1 MAASVRGT
9 PLAALTRASTHPRA
23 RHSAGHRGASSAR
36 ISRAAPP
43 GADAAATQKAAHVAE
58 ITARRDEMVAG
69 CVSCTMPDEGDRGDF
84 LADVA
89 LGGRSV
95 EAKGE
100 GSSLRVL
107 VVGAETGKLA
117 KSLMDRGASHVLV
130 IDHSQAML
138 DRAAELFDPP
148 STVGN
153 VPCVRFL
160 RTDVSDVKP
169 YEGPFDAVVFND
181 SLASEHDP
189 ADALRRASLLL
200 QPGSTLVISQRLD
213 DVDHTPALPS
223 MDVAAMIADLPLE
236 AAGSAAEGK
245 AMEREGWLAAGAS
258 SASAARTEDCCG
270 GSCWTFEV
278 PPLYAMRDAV
288 EMRAKVVSGFGRGS
302 KQMGTP
308 TANMDPTVLAPQ
320 LERMRRG
327 VYFGFAR
334 LPDDPDNDSWSKCV
348 INVGQRPT
356 FADGDGV
363 TIEVH
368 VMRLMGRDFY
378 GETMECVALGYL
390 RPEMRFKGL
399 RELVGRI
406 MTDIGL
412 ARNALDAESMRGAV
426 DGKNSW
432 SAD

>member
-1 MAASVRGT
+1 
-9 PLAALTRASTHPRA
+9 
-23 RHSAGHRGASSAR
+23 
-36 ISRAAPP
+36 
-43 GADAAATQKAAHVAE
+43 
-58 ITARRDEMVAG
+58 
-69 CVSCTMPDEGDRGDF
+69 
-84 LADVA
+84 
-89 LGGRSV
+89 
-95 EAKGE
+95 
-100 GSSLRVL
+100 
-107 VVGAETGKLA
+107 
-117 KSLMDRGASHVLV
+117 
-130 IDHSQAML
+130 ML
-138 DRAAELFDPP
+138 DRTAELFDPP
-148 STVGN
+148 GTLGN
-153 VPCVRFL
+153 DPCVRFL
-160 RTDVSDVKP
+160 RADVADVKP
-169 YEGPFDAVVFND
+169 YQGPFDAVVFND

-189 ADALRRASLLL
+189 ADALRRASLLVS
-200 QPGSTLVISQRLD
+200 PGSTVVISQRAID
-213 DVDHTPALPS
+213 DVRGVSDLHPALPS

-236 AAGSAAEGK
+236 ASAYSAEGK
-245 AMEREGWLAAGAS
+245 AMDGEGGSSGAK

-288 EMRAKVVSGFGRGS
+288 EMRAPVVSGFGRGS
-302 KQMGTP
+302 KQMGVP
-308 TANMDPTVLAPQ
+308 TANMDPAVLAPQ

-334 LPDDPDNDSWSKCV
+334 LPDDPNNASWSKCV

-356 FADGDGV
+356 FADGAGV

-368 VMRLMGRDFY
+368 VMETMGRDFY

-390 RPEMRFKGL
+390 RPEMRFAGL

-432 SAD
+432 SSD

>member
-1 MAASVRGT
+1 
-9 PLAALTRASTHPRA
+9 
-23 RHSAGHRGASSAR
+23 
-36 ISRAAPP
+36 
-43 GADAAATQKAAHVAE
+43 
-58 ITARRDEMVAG
+58 
-69 CVSCTMPDEGDRGDF
+69 
-84 LADVA
+84 
-89 LGGRSV
+89 
-95 EAKGE
+95 
-100 GSSLRVL
+100 
-107 VVGAETGKLA
+107 
-117 KSLMDRGASHVLV
+117 
-130 IDHSQAML
+130 ML

-148 STVGN
+148 GTLGN
-153 VPCVRFL
+153 DPCVRFL
-160 RTDVSDVKP
+160 RADVADVKP
-169 YEGPFDAVVFND
+169 YQGPFDAVVFND

-189 ADALRRASLLL
+189 ADALRRASLLVS
-200 QPGSTLVISQRLD
+200 PGSTVVISQRLID
-213 DVDHTPALPS
+213 DGADGVSDRHPALPS

-236 AAGSAAEGK
+236 ASASAVKGK
-245 AMEREGWLAAGAS
+245 AMDGEGGSSGAE

-288 EMRAKVVSGFGRGS
+288 EMRAPVVSGFGRGS
-302 KQMGTP
+302 KQMGVP
-308 TANMDPTVLAPQ
+308 TANMDPAVLAPQ

-334 LPDDPDNDSWSKCV
+334 LPDDPNNASWSKCV

-356 FADGDGV
+356 FADGAGV

-368 VMRLMGRDFY
+368 VMETMGRDFY

-390 RPEMRFKGL
+390 RPEMRFAGL

>member
-1 MAASVRGT
+1 
-9 PLAALTRASTHPRA
+9 
-23 RHSAGHRGASSAR
+23 
-36 ISRAAPP
+36 
-43 GADAAATQKAAHVAE
+43 
-58 ITARRDEMVAG
+58 
-69 CVSCTMPDEGDRGDF
+69 
-84 LADVA
+84 
-89 LGGRSV
+89 
-95 EAKGE
+95 
-100 GSSLRVL
+100 
-107 VVGAETGKLA
+107 
-117 KSLMDRGASHVLV
+117 
-130 IDHSQAML
+130 ML

-236 AAGSAAEGK
+236 AAGSRRRVR

-308 TANMDPTVLAPQ
+308 TANMDPEGAGERE

-378 GETMECVALGYL
+378 GETMEEWSGSRRPAPGDEVQGVAGAGGSDHD
-390 RPEMRFKGL
+390 RHRAGEERAG
-399 RELVGRI
+399 RGVHARRGGREELVVG
-406 MTDIGL
+406 GL
-412 ARNALDAESMRGAV
+412 ID
-426 DGKNSW
+426 DG
-432 SAD
+432 

>member
-1 MAASVRGT
+1 
-9 PLAALTRASTHPRA
+9 
-23 RHSAGHRGASSAR
+23 
-36 ISRAAPP
+36 
-43 GADAAATQKAAHVAE
+43 
-58 ITARRDEMVAG
+58 
-69 CVSCTMPDEGDRGDF
+69 
-84 LADVA
+84 
-89 LGGRSV
+89 
-95 EAKGE
+95 
-100 GSSLRVL
+100 
-107 VVGAETGKLA
+107 
-117 KSLMDRGASHVLV
+117 
-130 IDHSQAML
+130 ML

-189 ADALRRASLLL
+189 ADALRRATCLVR
-200 QPGSTLVISQRLD
+200 PGSTVVISQRLHD
-213 DVDHTPALPS
+213 DGEVHNLALPS

-308 TANMDPTVLAPQ
+308 TANMDPAVLAPQ
-320 LERMRRG
+320 LERAPGRLLRLRQAAGRSRQRLVVQVRDQRG
-327 VYFGFAR
+327 SA
-334 LPDDPDNDSWSKCV
+334 
-348 INVGQRPT
+348 
-356 FADGDGV
+356 ADV
-363 TIEVH
+363 
-368 VMRLMGRDFY
+368 RGR
-378 GETMECVALGYL
+378 
-390 RPEMRFKGL
+390 
-399 RELVGRI
+399 
-406 MTDIGL
+406 
-412 ARNALDAESMRGAV
+412 
-426 DGKNSW
+426 
-432 SAD
+432 

>member
-1 MAASVRGT
+1 
-9 PLAALTRASTHPRA
+9 
-23 RHSAGHRGASSAR
+23 
-36 ISRAAPP
+36 
-43 GADAAATQKAAHVAE
+43 
-58 ITARRDEMVAG
+58 
-69 CVSCTMPDEGDRGDF
+69 
-84 LADVA
+84 
-89 LGGRSV
+89 
-95 EAKGE
+95 
-100 GSSLRVL
+100 
-107 VVGAETGKLA
+107 
-117 KSLMDRGASHVLV
+117 
-130 IDHSQAML
+130 ML

-148 STVGN
+148 STLGN
-153 VPCVRFL
+153 APGVRFL

-189 ADALRRASLLL
+189 ADALRRATCLVR
-200 QPGSTLVISQRLD
+200 PGSTVVISQRLHD
-213 DVDHTPALPS
+213 DGEVHNLALPS
-223 MDVAAMIADLPLE
+223 MDVAAMVADLPLE
-236 AAGSAAEGK
+236 AAGTAAAEGK
-245 AMEREGWLAAGAS
+245 AMDGEGGTAGAA

-288 EMRAKVVSGFGRGS
+288 EMRARVVSGFGRGS
-302 KQMGTP
+302 RQMGVP
-308 TANMDPTVLAPQ
+308 TANMDPAVLAPQ

-334 LPDDPDNDSWSKCV
+334 LPDDPDNASWSKCV

-368 VMRLMGRDFY
+368 VMRTMGRDFY

-390 RPEMRFKGL
+390 RPEMRFAGL

>member
-1 MAASVRGT
+1 
-9 PLAALTRASTHPRA
+9 
-23 RHSAGHRGASSAR
+23 
-36 ISRAAPP
+36 
-43 GADAAATQKAAHVAE
+43 
-58 ITARRDEMVAG
+58 
-69 CVSCTMPDEGDRGDF
+69 
-84 LADVA
+84 
-89 LGGRSV
+89 
-95 EAKGE
+95 
-100 GSSLRVL
+100 
-107 VVGAETGKLA
+107 
-117 KSLMDRGASHVLV
+117 
-130 IDHSQAML
+130 ML

-169 YEGPFDAVVFND
+169 YEGPFDAIVFND

-390 RPEMRFKGL
+390 RPEMKFKGL